1 MFCYICNMILFE
13 ERLAYLLTSLN
24 ISAANFAE
32 RLKIQRSALS
42 HLLSGRNKPGFEF
55 MERLITEF
63 PLVNLEWLISGHG
76 NPLKSEEPIRAEKNV
91 VAPVHAF
98 LSMESDNFQ
107 ESKREV
113 HARPERM
120 ILLYADG
127 TFESF
132 DYKS

>member
-1 MFCYICNMILFE
+1 MIFE
-13 ERLAYLLTSLN
+13 QRLAYLLTALN

-63 PLVNLEWLISGHG
+63 PLVNLEWLISGQG
-76 NPLKSEEPIRAEKNV
+76 NPLKNEDQMRTVKNV

-98 LSMESDNFQ
+98 LNKESDNFQ
-107 ESKREV
+107 ESEREV

-132 DYKS
+132 DYKA